1 MKILSYNHTKFL
13 LLILFLTIG
22 IFLLVSNV
30 QAENNEGDNNKAEKI
45 HVSADELVSDTNGK
59 YAEFIGNVK
68 ATQGNTTIT
77 SERLKILYNDLSD
90 SKNKKASSEES
101 IEKIIAKGNV
111 IIIFDDKTAKTDEA
125 EYKIKARTLVL
136 KGPASKI
143 SFGNSFI
150 TAPEIIIDRNS
161 GKMNFLKG
169 VKSVV
174 VTGDEGIK

>member
-13 LLILFLTIG
+13 LPILLAIG

-30 QAENNEGDNNKAEKI
+30 QAEKNEGDNKKAEKI
-45 HVSADELVSDTNGK
+45 HVSADELLSDTNGK

-77 SERLKILYNDLSD
+77 SERLKILYNNFPD
-90 SKNKKASSEES
+90 SKSKKASSEES

-111 IIIFDDKTAKTDEA
+111 VILFDDKTAKTDEA
-125 EYKIKARTLVL
+125 EYNIKARTLVL
-136 KGPASKI
+136 TGPASKI
-143 SFGNSFI
+143 SFGNNFI

-161 GKMNFLKG
+161 GKMKFLKG
-169 VKSVV
+169 VKSEV